1 MTKIGNMRL
10 RPQAYIFLIFV
21 SLIAVTFSTAS
32 SCAAGSGSD
41 NELTFSTV
49 DPNGISPVPGYPES
63 ASRMDILAAL
73 WELPLYVQLS
83 YLAITAVAILGLFKL
98 LTFVSGRLKHA
109 LENPKTKEIFFHIQN
124 NPGLTIQQLSDEQ
137 NINRG
142 TLKYHL
148 GQLFTNNKIMLVRR
162 GKVSQLYYN
171 KLSPMDKESIIASYM
186 RRNDNSRSI
195 LFSIMDNPG
204 VTNKDLSEKFGLDK
218 STITDYMKKFM
229 DDDIVEF
236 RQDGKF
242 KRCYVKQDAR
252 MILLRLKPN

>member
-1 MTKIGNMRL
+1 MRL
-10 RPQAYIFLIFV
+10 RSEQYIFLIFV
-21 SLIAVTFSTAS
+21 SLIAVTFGAVSAY
-32 SCAAGSGSD
+32 AADGAID
-41 NELTFSTV
+41 YDVKFVPV
-49 DPNGISPVPGYPES
+49 DPNGVAPVESHPES
-63 ASRMDILAAL
+63 TSRMDILATF

-83 YLAITAVAILGLFKL
+83 YGAIATIAILGLFKL
-98 LTFVSGRLKHA
+98 ITFISGRLKHA
-109 LENPKTKEIFFHIQN
+109 LENPKTREIFFHIQN

-137 NINRG
+137 HINRG

-148 GQLFTNNKIMLVRR
+148 SQLFTNNKITLMRR

-171 KLSPMDKESIIASYM
+171 KLSPMDKESVIASYM
-186 RRNDNSRSI
+186 RGNDNSRSI

-218 STITDYMKKFM
+218 STITDYIKKFM

-252 MILLRLKPN
+252 MILLRLRPQ

>member
-1 MTKIGNMRL
+1 MT
-10 RPQAYIFLIFV
+10 F
-21 SLIAVTFSTAS
+21 TA
-32 SCAAGSGSD
+32 
-41 NELTFSTV
+41 V
-49 DPNGISPVPGYPES
+49 DPDSIVPVDGYPE
-63 ASRMDILAAL
+63 ATSRMDFIAQF
-73 WELPLYVQLS
+73 WELPAYVQIS
-83 YLAITAVAILGLFKL
+83 FAAIAAITILGLLKVIPFA
-98 LTFVSGRLKHA
+98 FGRLKHA

-124 NPGLTIQQLSDEQ
+124 NPGLTIQQLSDDR

-148 GQLFTNNKIMLVRR
+148 SQLFTNNKITLVRR
-162 GKVSQLYYN
+162 GKVSQLFYN
-171 KLSPMDKESIIASYM
+171 KLSPMDKESIVASYV
-186 RRNDNSRSI
+186 RRNDKSRSI

-218 STITDYMKKFM
+218 STITDYMKKFS

-252 MILLRLKPN
+252 MILLRLKPQ

>member
-1 MTKIGNMRL
+1 MRL
-10 RPQAYIFLIFV
+10 RYKQYIFIILV
-21 SLIAVTFSTAS
+21 SLIALSFGAVPSYAADGAIDYDVTFTA
-32 SCAAGSGSD
+32 
-41 NELTFSTV
+41 V
-49 DPNGISPVPGYPES
+49 DPNSIAPVDDHPES
-63 ASRMDILAAL
+63 TSRSDILAAF
-73 WELPLYVQLS
+73 WELPLHVQLS
-83 YLAITAVAILGLFKL
+83 YLVITAVAILGLFKL

-148 GQLFTNNKIMLVRR
+148 SQLFTNNKIMLVRR

-186 RRNDNSRSI
+186 RRNDKSRPI

-204 VTNKDLSEKFGLDK
+204 MTNKDLSEKFGLDK